1 MWFLINWSGRTSS
14 SASAVVCTRNK
25 NGFQQVVDH
34 IDQKYAWSSFLG
46 HLTIQDIERLL
57 DLVFIQGRLT
67 QHYDIVSTG
76 LVTLTRSGR
85 RKTSPP
91 LS

>member
-1 MWFLINWSGRTSS
+1 
-14 SASAVVCTRNK
+14 VVCTCDK
-25 NGFQQVVDH
+25 NGIQRVVDH

-46 HLTIQDIERLL
+46 HLTIQDIERNL
-57 DLVFIQGRLT
+57 DLGSIQGRFT
-67 QHYDIVSTG
+67 QLYDIVSVG

-91 LS
+91 

>member
-1 MWFLINWSGRTSS
+1 LWFLINWSGRTSS
-14 SASAVVCTRNK
+14 SASAVVCTRDK
-25 NGFQQVVDH
+25 NGVQQVVDH
-34 IDQKYAWSSFLG
+34 IDQKCAWSSFLG

-57 DLVFIQGRLT
+57 DLVPIQGRLT
-67 QHYDIVSTG
+67 LDYDIVSVG

-85 RKTSPP
+85 RKTSPT